1 MVTSEMLL
9 SGLASGVLTGGLY
22 GLLAISFILIYKA
35 SGVLNFAQGEMVMVG
50 AYIIF
55 FALAQLH
62 LPVLLGLLV
71 GIVLAGLFGWAI
83 HETALRPLIGQPVFS
98 MMMITIALS
107 LFFRGITPVIWGNA
121 ILPAPEL
128 IPLKTLS
135 LGTVKFSLVG
145 LVSFA
150 CAAIAAIGF
159 TVFFKFTRRGLL
171 MRAVCE
177 DHQLA
182 EATGI
187 SVRRILNQIWI
198 LSAIVAMVGGV
209 LVSQTTGVG
218 DTAANM
224 AMKALPVALL
234 VGLES
239 IPGALLGGVIIGVS
253 EIIACLYLDS
263 FTRGGMMETFPFILM
278 LLVLIIRP
286 YGLFG
291 LKRIERV

>member
-1 MVTSEMLL
+1 MVTSEILI
-9 SGLASGVLTGGLY
+9 SGIVGGVLTGGLY
-22 GLLAISFILIYKA
+22 GLLAISFILIYKS
-35 SGVLNFAQGEMVMVG
+35 SGVLNFAQGEMAMLG

-55 FALAQLH
+55 FTLAQLH
-62 LPVLLGLLV
+62 VPVVLGLLL
-71 GIVLAGLFGWAI
+71 GIVLAGLFGWVI

-98 MMMITIALS
+98 MMMMTVAFS
-107 LFFRGITPVIWGNA
+107 LFFRGITPVIWGTS

-128 IPLKTLS
+128 VPLTTLS
-135 LGTVKFSLVG
+135 IGEVRFSLVG
-145 LVSFA
+145 LVSFGCA
-150 CAAIAAIGF
+150 CLAATGF
-159 TVFFKFTRRGLL
+159 TILFKFTKRGLL
-171 MRAVCE
+171 MRTVCE

-187 SVRRILNQIWI
+187 SVRRILDQVWI
-198 LSAIVAMVGGV
+198 LAAIVAMVGGV
-209 LVSQTTGVG
+209 LISQTTGVG
-218 DTAANM
+218 DTAADL
-224 AMKALPVALL
+224 ALKALPVALL

-253 EIIACLYLDS
+253 EILASLYLDA
-263 FTRGGMMETFPFILM
+263 FTCGGMMETFPYIVM

>member
-1 MVTSEMLL
+1 MVTPEMLL
-9 SGLASGVLTGGLY
+9 SGLISGVLTGGLY

-35 SGVLNFAQGEMVMVG
+35 SGVLNFAQGEMAMVG

-55 FALAQLH
+55 FVLVQLH
-62 LPVLLGLLV
+62 LPIILGLLV
-71 GIVLAGLFGWAI
+71 GIILAGLFGWVI

-98 MMMITIALS
+98 MMMMTVAFS
-107 LFFRGITPVIWGNA
+107 LFFRGITSVIWGPI

-128 IPLKTLS
+128 VPLKTLS
-135 LGTVKFSLVG
+135 IGIAKFSLVG
-145 LVSFA
+145 VVSFV
-150 CAAIAAIGF
+150 CAGLAAIGF
-159 TVFFKFTRRGLL
+159 TIFFRFTKRGLL

-187 SVRRILNQIWI
+187 SVRSILDQVWI
-198 LSAIVAMVGGV
+198 LAAVVATVGGV
-209 LVSQTTGVG
+209 LVSQTTAVG
-218 DTAANM
+218 DITANV

-253 EIIACLYLDS
+253 EIVASLYFDS
-263 FTRGGMMETFPFILM
+263 FTRGGMMETFPFVVM

-291 LKRIERV
+291 MKKIERV